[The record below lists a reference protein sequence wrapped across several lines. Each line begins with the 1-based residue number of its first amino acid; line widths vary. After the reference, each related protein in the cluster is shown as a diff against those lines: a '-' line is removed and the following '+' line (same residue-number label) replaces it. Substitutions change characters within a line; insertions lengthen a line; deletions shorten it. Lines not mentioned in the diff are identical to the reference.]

1 MKELVRCRPC
11 GFIIEVEKLGDV
23 CPACGI
29 SRKVFEP
36 YREKVSLNR
45 LRLLNL
51 DIHPITIHLS
61 QAFVA
66 TIPLLIIVSYFFNSF
81 QTVII
86 KSVLIFSVFL
96 FPVSL
101 VLAILSGIVDGLIRF
116 KTLKT
121 PLLRIKIIFS
131 IIILLLSITMMIVAP
146 QENFGL
152 WTFIL
157 SVLCLATGVRL
168 GLWGK
173 KLINVILPGTY
184 PLNKGKKKQAIKNS
198 AKLNSSTDVTTS

>member
-11 GFIIEVEKLGDV
+11 GFIIEAEKLGDV

-29 SRKVFEP
+29 SRKAFEP

-61 QAFVA
+61 QAFVV
-66 TIPLLIIVSYFFNSF
+66 TIPLLIIISYFFNSF
-81 QTVII
+81 QPVII
-86 KSVLIFSVFL
+86 KSVLIFSVFVL
-96 FPVSL
+96 PITL
-101 VLAILSGIVDGLIRF
+101 VLAILSGVVDGLIRF

-146 QENFGL
+146 QENYGL

-157 SVLCLATGVRL
+157 SVLCLAIGVRL

-184 PLNKGKKKQAIKNS
+184 PLNKSKKK
-198 AKLNSSTDVTTS
+198 